1 MRAVA
6 VTVHAVADDGGVVDK
21 VPAMHI
27 VAVAVVVVVFKV
39 GAVRL
44 LLVGPDIVLQV
55 GVVNVHACVENG
67 NHWSL
72 GISQGH
78 IPQRR
83 QIDGGRCPLLAVER
97 LAHIGG
103 RIGSRAVSRDKCQV
117 VGLGILH
124 LAHLLEHLHSLV
136 NMLHLGGVEAQA
148 VELAQVGLFHHS
160 AIGGF
165 RTAGLSRG
173 DGTRER
179 HQFFCFSHTES
190 VHHTVNGTHGRGFEL
205 ALHLLHTHT
214 AASLEFHNHLP
225 LAIGSE
231 ASLPCGLVHAILIV
245 VAHHL
250 GKRWRSHQQHH
261 RRQQQ
266 SLNSPHRKHI
276 HFL

>member
-1 MRAVA
+1 MR
-6 VTVHAVADDGGVVDK
+6 
-21 VPAMHI
+21 I

-55 GVVNVHACVENG
+55 GVVDVHTSVENG

-103 RIGSRAVSRDKCQV
+103 RIGSRTVSRDKCQV
-117 VGLGILH
+117 VGLSILH
-124 LAHLLEHLHSLV
+124 LAHFLEHLHSFV
-136 NMLHLGGVEAQA
+136 NMLHLGGIETQA
-148 VELAQVGLFHHS
+148 IELAQVRFFHHS

-165 RTAGLSRG
+165 RTPRLSRG
-173 DGTRER
+173 DGARER
-179 HQFFCFSHTES
+179 HQFFSFSHAES
-190 VHHTVNGTHGRGFEL
+190 VHHKVNGTHGRSLEL

-214 AASLEFHNHLP
+214 VASLEFHNHLP

-231 ASLPCGLVHAILIV
+231 ASLPCGLVHTILIV

-250 GKRWRSHQQHH
+250 GKRWRSHQQHLC
-261 RRQQQ
+261 RQQQ

-276 HFL
+276 HFLLTISVSHVPIETGSVMVW